1 MNPTL
6 ETFCCSVYGEKYN
19 ISVVADPKTNSY
31 NGNTSGN
38 SLVLGSSASDRT
50 TLVQEMASNSKFGRL
65 KGAHWV
71 SVVKLSKARER
82 EAEIYSCFEL
92 KVQFYSGRVRS

>member
-1 MNPTL
+1 M
-6 ETFCCSVYGEKYN
+6 
-19 ISVVADPKTNSY
+19 ADPKTNSY

-82 EAEIYSCFEL
+82 GRDIFLFRTEGSVLLRTSTIL
-92 KVQFYSGRVRS
+92 KKLL

>member
-1 MNPTL
+1 M
-6 ETFCCSVYGEKYN
+6 
-19 ISVVADPKTNSY
+19 ADPKTNSY

-38 SLVLGSSASDRT
+38 CLVLGSSASDRT

-82 EAEIYSCFEL
+82 GRDIFLFRTEGSVLLRTSTIL
-92 KVQFYSGRVRS
+92 KKLL